1 MSNPTISE
9 ELVERATSVAR
20 KIWKRDEWGKG
31 YEYETLGEFFGD
43 QNGAKDWIIKGAI
56 AWGETSAWIGAPG
69 SLKSA
74 LMANLAVSLAFEQD
88 WHGHRY
94 HFNEDAVAR
103 FGILYFA
110 LERADLV
117 RRRLE
122 AEIKSRGLDA
132 NDAASIVVVP
142 GIVDISTPDGLK
154 KAITTVKNVEAFT
167 EDMMGVVIFDTHAK
181 LIAAFGGDEDKAKDQ
196 GRLFTNL
203 ARFKSETGDPHVALV
218 GHTGKDESR
227 GARGSNAL
235 YGDVDMLVTIS
246 GDTTKTATVVKAND
260 MPEGP
265 LFSFRSKVFEF
276 GKDEDGDPITVNIV
290 EPVEGTDTVTTPTR
304 SRWSKGLRLV
314 KDCIDDAMADS
325 GIDYQI
331 ANGPTVRA
339 VGVQD
344 ARAIHAKRYVS
355 NGDGDRQEAERK
367 AWRRNFKAARDAG
380 LIAGE
385 VSEGRDWIWHV

>member
-1 MSNPTISE
+1 MNNHTVRD
-9 ELVERATSVAR
+9 ELVERAASAAR
-20 KIWKRDEWGKG
+20 KVWKRDEWGKG
-31 YEYETLGEFFGD
+31 YDYETLGDFFD
-43 QNGAKDWIIKGAI
+43 FPEHAKNWIFKGSI

-74 LMANLAVSLAFEQD
+74 LMANLCVSMAFKQD

-94 HFNEDAVAR
+94 RVSDDMPASV
-103 FGILYFA
+103 GVLYFA

-122 AEIKSRGLDA
+122 AEIKSRGLDV
-132 NDAASIVVVP
+132 DRAATIAVVP

-154 KAITTVKNVEAFT
+154 KAITTYKNVEAFT
-167 EDMMGVVIFDTHAK
+167 EDFMGVVIFDTHAK

-203 ARFKSETGDPHVALV
+203 ARFKEETGGPHVALV
-218 GHTGKDESR
+218 GHTGKDETR
-227 GARGSNAL
+227 GARGSNAI

-290 EPVEGTDTVTTPTR
+290 ESAEGTGTVCAPTR
-304 SRWSKGLRLV
+304 SKWSKGLRLV
-314 KDCIDDAMADS
+314 KDCIDEAMADN
-325 GIDYQI
+325 GADYQI

-339 VGVQD
+339 VDVQD

-367 AWRRNFKAARDAG
+367 AWARK
-380 LIAGE
+380 LQ
-385 VSEGRDWIWHV
+385 GRS

>member
-1 MSNPTISE
+1 MNNHTVDD
-9 ELVERATSVAR
+9 ELVERATDVAR
-20 KIWKRDEWGKG
+20 KVWKRDEWGKG
-31 YEYETLGEFFGD
+31 YDYETLGEFFD
-43 QNGAKDWIIKGAI
+43 FPERAKNWIFKGAI

-74 LMANLAVSLAFEQD
+74 LMANLCVSMAFKQD
-88 WHGHRY
+88 WHGYRY
-94 HFNEDAVAR
+94 RVRDTMLAPV
-103 FGILYFA
+103 GVLYFA

-122 AEIKSRGLDA
+122 AEIKSRGLDVEK
-132 NDAASIVVVP
+132 AASIVVVP

-154 KAITTVKNVEAFT
+154 KAIATYKNVEAFT
-167 EDMMGVVIFDTHAK
+167 EDFMGVVIFDTHAK

-203 ARFKSETGDPHVALV
+203 ARFKEETGGPHVALV
-218 GHTGKDESR
+218 GHTGKDETR
-227 GARGSNAL
+227 GARGSNAI

-290 EPVEGTDTVTTPTR
+290 EPAEGAGTVCAPTR
-304 SRWSKGLRLV
+304 SKWSKGLRLV
-314 KDCIDDAMADS
+314 KDCIDEAMADN
-325 GIDYQI
+325 GADYHI

-339 VGVQD
+339 VNVQD

-385 VSEGRDWIWHV
+385 PSGGKEWLWYV